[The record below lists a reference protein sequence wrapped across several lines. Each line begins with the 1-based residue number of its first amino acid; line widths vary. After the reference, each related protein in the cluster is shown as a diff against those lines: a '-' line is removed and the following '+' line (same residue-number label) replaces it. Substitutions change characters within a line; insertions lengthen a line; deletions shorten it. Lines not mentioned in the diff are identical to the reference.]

1 MNIVKSNLIMVF
13 LSKDYA
19 DDVASLGI
27 EWLECDNKNI
37 IEISNRDY
45 NYLIANNYNV
55 PYAMIN

>member
-1 MNIVKSNLIMVF
+1 MIFI
-13 LSKDYA
+13 SKDYA

-27 EWLECDNKNI
+27 EWVECDNENI